1 MKLESLS
8 SNVLQRRTS
17 TGSELF
23 SLLVCFGVLKE
34 TICPRIC
41 SKSRTKSAS
50 SPLPVV
56 SKTIEGQRNQYI
68 KAAVTIFSSSSRS
81 TVG

>member
-34 TICPRIC
+34 TICPIC

-56 SKTIEGQRNQYI
+56 SKTIEGQRNEYI
-68 KAAVTIFSSSSRS
+68 KAAVTISSSSSRS